1 MIDQIEI
8 ANRLAKCFSSVVHD
22 VMMEKGYRNFTLPP
36 DIKPTKLVNTE
47 SAIRKAIRAG
57 MDPQEAYL
65 KYGVF

>member
-8 ANRLAKCFSSVVHD
+8 ANRLA
-22 VMMEKGYRNFTLPP
+22 
-36 DIKPTKLVNTE
+36 
-47 SAIRKAIRAG
+47 IRVG

>member
-1 MIDQIEI
+1 MADVDGVVIIPIDGIEEI
-8 ANRLAKCFSSVVHD
+8 LLES
-22 VMMEKGYRNFTLPP
+22 EKL
-36 DIKPTKLVNTE
+36 INTE